1 MRRFLNLSLL
11 TIGTLGLA
19 VQADAATVP
28 FVGFNGGNDLIVVE
42 ADEFNVGGTPGNT
55 VFATPPAAPIDPG
68 TTTQTQSSFA
78 DADTWKYRPSSG
90 SNDWNGVPDVFSGV
104 YSSFGNGAT
113 DNAAMTVTTSVTGL
127 ASNTYNVY
135 AIYLSTAGDDPS
147 GGIAAAL
154 SGDPLVDYAGDGGGA
169 ISLGVTGNGNDSGFI
184 AFAVQ
189 IGTVTGTG
197 FDVDA
202 GLRSTTDDLTSGVSQ
217 RNVYIGVGYQIVPEP
232 GSLALLAVGGLCVLR
247 RRRG

>member
-1 MRRFLNLSLL
+1 MRRLLNLPFL

-19 VQADAATVP
+19 VQADAAT
-28 FVGFNGGNDLIVVE
+28 FTFAGFNGGNDLTVVE
-42 ADEFNVGGTPGNT
+42 ADEFDTAGTSGNT
-55 VFATPPAAPIDPG
+55 VFADVGNTGG
-68 TTTQTQSSFA
+68 TTTRTQGSFD

-90 SNDWNGVPDVFSGV
+90 SGAWNGVPSVFNGV

-113 DNAAMTVTTSVTGL
+113 DNAALTVTTSVTGL
-127 ASNTYNVY
+127 ASSTYNIY
-135 AIYLSTAGDDPS
+135 AIYVASTDDDPS

-154 SGDPLVDYAGDGGGA
+154 SGDPLVDYPSGVGA
-169 ISLGVTGNGNDSGFI
+169 ISLGVSGSGNGSNFS

-189 IGTVTGTG
+189 IGTITGTG

-202 GLRSTTDDLTSGVSQ
+202 GLKSTTDVGTDNQ
-217 RNVYIGVGYQIVPEP
+217 RNVYVGVGYQIVPEP